1 MVIIL
6 WIDGLQAYLTEDLCS
21 LCIPKG
27 GHYDSY
33 VKLLEIKKN
42 KHNYICWRKKVS
54 CNDSVKDVS
63 MDGKI

>member
-33 VKLLEIKKN
+33 VKLLEIKKKN
-42 KHNYICWRKKVS
+42 TITYVGEKKLV
-54 CNDSVKDVS
+54 V
-63 MDGKI
+63 MIR